1 MMAYNGLA
9 SWLTLI
15 LQMLFILMTFRGLQS
30 FHLER
35 MFRQTPPGL
44 PLLTV
49 LISVA
54 VGSAC
59 GSFFAEFFIVLQG
72 SLSQGH

>member
-1 MMAYNGLA
+1 MAYNGIA

-15 LQMLFILMTFRGLQS
+15 LQLLFILMTFRAIQS

-35 MFRQTPPGL
+35 IFNNHAPQGL

-49 LISVA
+49 LLSIA
-54 VGSAC
+54 IGSAC
-59 GSFFAEFFIVLQG
+59 GSFFAEFFVILQG
-72 SLSQGH
+72 SLSQVH